1 MIDKKFNGMDAFCTD
16 GPIVQVAAVEA
27 AGRIF
32 WGVAFTLAIIK
43 TIKVTISDRSKRR
56 KEQRGKE

>member
-1 MIDKKFNGMDAFCTD
+1 MYFFLSITIIYIAGTVE
-16 GPIVQVAAVEA
+16 GPIVDIAAVEA

-43 TIKVTISDRSKRR
+43 TIKV
-56 KEQRGKE
+56 Q